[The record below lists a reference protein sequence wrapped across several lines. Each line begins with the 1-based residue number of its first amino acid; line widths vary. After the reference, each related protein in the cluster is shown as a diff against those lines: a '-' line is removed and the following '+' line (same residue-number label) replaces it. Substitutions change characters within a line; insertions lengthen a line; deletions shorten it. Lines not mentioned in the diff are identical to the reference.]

1 MRQPVR
7 DGSAG
12 RRRWGARRTG
22 QPAHRI
28 TRWLPQRSIRLRLT
42 LLYGVLFLVSAV
54 GLLVFTNVLIR
65 NTRSAGVT
73 VRSGPNG
80 VVEVRGPVGGGPFGL
95 GGLTSSVQLEIRLE
109 PGNAT
114 FKAAAAAA
122 LPAGLPRPP
131 NALAATKLE
140 SDRPSSGSAS
150 PGVSASGP
158 TGNGSGAVGS
168 NHGRSG
174 SSGAIGG
181 AGDGATSRVNPAA
194 AIRRVVSALAI
205 VQRSKDVADLFWY
218 SVLALAV
225 MVALSVALGWYVSG
239 RVLRPLRTITA
250 TARRIS
256 ASNLHERLALAGP
269 HDELKELGDT
279 IDSLL
284 GRLELAFEAQRRFVA
299 HASHELRTPLARQR
313 AVGQVAISDPT
324 ATVES
329 LRLAHERVLAAG
341 AQQEAIIDAL
351 LSLARGEAGGVREDR
366 IDLAALAG
374 EALRSAAGEIERR
387 GLRLESEIAPTVLT
401 GNERL
406 VERLVANL
414 VDNAVRHNH
423 PGGEITV
430 STSSSDGVALLC
442 IANSGPIVASSEL
455 DRLLQPFQRLDPQRS
470 TAADGLGLGLSIA
483 KAVADTHGATL
494 TITAREQ
501 GGLSVEV
508 RFPPGGTTPPVVT
521 PSRRASSRRR
531 Q

>member
-1 MRQPVR
+1 M
-7 DGSAG
+7 
-12 RRRWGARRTG
+12 
-22 QPAHRI
+22 

-42 LLYGVLFLVSAV
+42 LLYGVLFLLSAV

-80 VVEVRGPVGGGPFGL
+80 VVEVRGPVGGGPFGV
-95 GGLTSSVQLEIRLE
+95 GGPTSSEQLEIRFA
-109 PGNAT
+109 PGNAA
-114 FKAAAAAA
+114 FKAAA
-122 LPAGLPRPP
+122 LRAGFPPPP

-150 PGVSASGP
+150 PGVSAGGP
-158 TGNGSGAVGS
+158 TGNGPGAVSG
-168 NHGRSG
+168 NHG

-181 AGDGATSRVNPAA
+181 AGDGATSQVNPAA
-194 AIRRVVSALAI
+194 AIRKVVTALAF
-205 VQRSKDVADLFWY
+205 VQRSKEVADLFWY
-218 SVLALAV
+218 SVLALAA
-225 MVALSVALGWYVSG
+225 MVVLSVVLGWYVSG

-256 ASNLHERLALAGP
+256 ASNLHERLALTGP

-324 ATVES
+324 ATLES

-351 LSLARGEAGGVREDR
+351 LSLARGEAGAVREDR

-374 EALRSAAGEIERR
+374 EALRGAAGEIERR
-387 GLRLESEIAPTVLT
+387 GLRLESEIAPAVLA

-442 IANSGPIVASSEL
+442 IANSGPIVPSSEL